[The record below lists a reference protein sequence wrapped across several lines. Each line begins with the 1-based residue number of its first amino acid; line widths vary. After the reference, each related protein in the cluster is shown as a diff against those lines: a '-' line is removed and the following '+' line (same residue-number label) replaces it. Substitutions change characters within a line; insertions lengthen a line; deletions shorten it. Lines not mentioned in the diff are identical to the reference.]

1 MSVEAANST
10 NSTHPAQEFF
20 DYAEAVPTMSAGT
33 FLALVNGINIIGIE
47 NFDSIESVFSMSNGW
62 CYGHMASDSSHPCYN
77 TRNCKAYNNGG
88 LAQKVDEMAYYLS
101 KNSAAMGFV
110 NKNSKVY
117 KAYTNPLSGDGGW
130 LERFNIHHPPKGG
143 DIPDAYSTTANIVE
157 GGNNAANPDSR
168 ETCWSHVEWSTS
180 TSATATIYLSKIDQ
194 VMSDE
199 PLSRVKEIS
208 VNYSGGLTGWTATS
222 NGVSLRDTGK
232 VSFDG
237 RTFDIHNLSWAE
249 RKNAVLTFSIAATHS
264 AGINAQDCSNRA
276 VSGACSFHCVSGTS
290 QARVSTSST
299 AALKIKRAKCA
310 TDGHM
315 WQTGADKIV
324 FNTDP
329 VTGNY
334 NGTATVTYDCANDVK
349 HTKTNV
355 ERIYVTKDTNEYTDY
370 TFTSSYA
377 FKLTRVNGEWDYYR
391 DANGNVVPES
401 YTKRIFKTPGKTS
414 ETISFSSANTAGSL
428 SASAV
433 GTQHWFPNG
442 SLSKETWKDSS
453 CSITALTR
461 QNLIYPGAKSIT
473 LHYSYERDLA
483 YLSMILYSPT
493 GEILATNS
501 STGNTIYLYGLGDS
515 QLNGCY
521 LKVSAKAQTH
531 NVLDNYGWTMGWEP
545 ADAVSRI
552 SVSGITVG
560 Y

>member
-1 MSVEAANST
+1 MSAEAANST
-10 NSTHPAQEFF
+10 SSTHPAQEFF

-130 LERFNIHHPPKGG
+130 LERFNIHHPSKGG

-453 CSITALTR
+453 CTITLATFKG
-461 QNLIYPGAKSIT
+461 LIYPGAKTIT

-552 SVSGITVG
+552 SVSGITVR